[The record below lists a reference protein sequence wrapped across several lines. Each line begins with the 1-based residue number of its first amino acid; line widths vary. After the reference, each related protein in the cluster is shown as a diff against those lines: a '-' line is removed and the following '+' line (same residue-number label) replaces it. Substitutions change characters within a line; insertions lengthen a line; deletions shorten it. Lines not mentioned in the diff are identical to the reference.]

1 MNRFATINGNLMIKK
16 SNINNDYV
24 QKCENSNLKRF
35 SYCYYYMLFILLFWD
50 VMWGYNKKDL
60 AWEMGFENNNI
71 EIIGLWNLFMYILQV
86 VKDFDWSEPSLVWC
100 MKLWVKVAS
109 VLNGGSSYIAL

>member
-50 VMWGYNKKDL
+50 VM
-60 AWEMGFENNNI
+60 
-71 EIIGLWNLFMYILQV
+71 
-86 VKDFDWSEPSLVWC
+86 
-100 MKLWVKVAS
+100 
-109 VLNGGSSYIAL
+109 